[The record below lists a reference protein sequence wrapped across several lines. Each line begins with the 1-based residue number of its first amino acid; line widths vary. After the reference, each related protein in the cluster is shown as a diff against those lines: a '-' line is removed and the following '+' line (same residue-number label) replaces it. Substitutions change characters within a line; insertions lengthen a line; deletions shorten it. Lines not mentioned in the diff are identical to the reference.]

1 MEFIKLIF
9 KAVLLSSAFGS
20 LVAIIIILIKKLF
33 KSKLSAT
40 WHYYIWLILIVRL
53 VIPYSYESPVSVF
66 NIISKPISNTLIPLN
81 NAGTDYAPENNINK
95 GNSNTSV
102 IQKTDA
108 VTNNTITSPASNNK
122 VYKKGTLNLYTIVSI
137 IWFIGMLMAVI
148 FLLIFNSI
156 SHKKI
161 RNHAICKDKETL
173 DILDSCKKI
182 VKVKGYVPIV
192 YANNINGV
200 SLYGVFKP
208 KILISEKVINKFTSE
223 EKSHIFLHE
232 LVHFKYKDIWINWS
246 MLILAVINWFNPI
259 IWYCFYKMQ
268 QDCEGAC
275 DEKVLKVIEP
285 NSYRNYSSTIINMA
299 ALFSKS
305 SNSFNSTALVSSK
318 VNLKRRIGMINLFK
332 RKSWKWS
339 IAGVVI
345 ITLIGITCLANPITT
360 VGASNKTQNKT
371 NISGNAIEAE
381 SNNKNLVSN
390 NVTPEVRPTEKL
402 KSDGASTNNSS
413 KQIAKVSSKV
423 KLYEGTYFDDK
434 CFGETM
440 LKSYCEVVISNI
452 TDTSF
457 DFTVYQVV
465 DAEKKEKKVI
475 FNKNTAI
482 FIGDGTKAAFYGKEY
497 TLNFTFP
504 NLHNAYPIVTDM
516 QISGFA
522 PLEGKDYVNNGI
534 PGHEFG

>member
-1 MEFIKLIF
+1 MEFSKLIF
-9 KAVLLSSAFGS
+9 KAILLSSAFGS

-40 WHYYIWLILIVRL
+40 WHYYIWLILILRL
-53 VIPYSYESPVSVF
+53 VIPYSYESPISIF
-66 NIISKPISNTLIPLN
+66 NIISKPISNVQIPLN
-81 NAGTDYAPENNINK
+81 TARTNYASENKINES
-95 GNSNTSV
+95 NSNTNL
-102 IQKTDA
+102 IKTTDT
-108 VTNNTITSPASNNK
+108 VTNNSITSPASNKK
-122 VYKKGTLNLYTIVSI
+122 VNKKGTLNLYTIVII
-137 IWFIGMLMAVI
+137 IWFMGMFLAAV
-148 FLLIFNSI
+148 FVLILNLI

-161 RNHAICKDKETL
+161 RNQRICKDKETL
-173 DILDSCKKI
+173 DILDSCTKI
-182 VKVKGYVPIV
+182 IKVKSSLPIV

-223 EKSHIFLHE
+223 EKNHIFLHE
-232 LVHFKYKDIWINWS
+232 LVHFKYKDIWINWG
-246 MLILAVINWFNPI
+246 MLILAIIHWFNPI

-268 QDCEGAC
+268 QDCEIAC
-275 DEKVLKVIEP
+275 DEKVLKVLEP
-285 NSYRNYSSTIINMA
+285 NSYHNYSSTIINMA

-305 SNSFNSTALVSSK
+305 SNSFNSTALVSNK
-318 VNLKRRIGMINLFK
+318 INLKRRIGMINLFK

-339 IAGVVI
+339 MAGVII

-371 NISGNAIEAE
+371 NISGIATESQ

-390 NVTPEVRPTEKL
+390 EVTQTEKL
-402 KSDGASTNNSS
+402 TKDENTKTNSS

-434 CFGETM
+434 RFGENM
-440 LKSYCEVVISNI
+440 LKSYCEVVISNV
-452 TDTSF
+452 TGTSF
-457 DFTVYQVV
+457 DFTVYQVI
-465 DAEKKEKKVI
+465 DAEKGEKKVI
-475 FNKNTAI
+475 FSKNTAI

-497 TLNFTFP
+497 TLNFAFP
-504 NLHNAYPIVTDM
+504 NHHGAYPVVTDM
-516 QISGFA
+516 EISGFG

-534 PGHEFG
+534 PEHEFG